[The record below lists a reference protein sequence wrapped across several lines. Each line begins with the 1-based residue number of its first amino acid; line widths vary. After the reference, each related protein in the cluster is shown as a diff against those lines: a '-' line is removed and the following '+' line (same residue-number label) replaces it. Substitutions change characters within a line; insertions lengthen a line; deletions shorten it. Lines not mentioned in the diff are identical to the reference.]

1 MNMNALTALAEAFRY
16 PVPGRL
22 ERLEQML
29 MAVPE
34 GKVKSALQRFLDAI
48 RDLELGEWEELYTHT
63 WDLNPLTPPYIGFQ
77 IWGEDY
83 RRGSFMARLQ
93 AEYRQTGIDAAGE
106 LPDHLA
112 PVLAY
117 LDTVTTPLPEL
128 VEVFGQAVEKMDAAL
143 RKRDAKNPYLHLL
156 NGMAGLEQRLAGP
169 ASR

>member
-1 MNMNALTALAEAFRY
+1 MTALAVLAEAFRY
-16 PVPGRL
+16 PAPGKL

-29 MAVPE
+29 LAVPD
-34 GKVKSALQRFLDAI
+34 GKEKRALQRFLEGI
-48 RDLELGEWEELYTHT
+48 RDLGLGEWEELYTRT

-93 AEYRQTGIDAAGE
+93 AEYRRTGIDPAGE

-117 LDTVTTPLPEL
+117 LDAAAQPLPDL
-128 VEVFGQAVEKMDAAL
+128 VEVFGQAVEKMAAAL
-143 RKRDAKNPYLHLL
+143 RKRDAGNPYLHLL
-156 NGMAGLEQRLAGP
+156 NGMAGLEQHLAGP